1 MTERP
6 DLSALLASRIC
17 HDLISPIGALGNG
30 LELLMMEGDTNA
42 PEMQLMAD
50 SLTHANAR
58 IRLFRM
64 AFGPTGQSEQRLR
77 LAEMEEVIADLGRAR
92 RLQVDWLT
100 PADPTR
106 REVKLVLLALL
117 CLETAMPQG
126 GRIQIAQANGI
137 WALEARGERLNPQPQ
152 LWDSLQTAA
161 QDSAITPAQVHF
173 ILLREEAARQNRP
186 LLAQVDPAGIS
197 LRF

>member
-1 MTERP
+1 MTEQP
-6 DLSALLASRIC
+6 DLAALLASRIC

-30 LELLMMEGDTNA
+30 LELLMMEGDTNT
-42 PEMQLMAD
+42 PEMQLMQD

-58 IRLFRM
+58 IRLFRI
-64 AFGPTGQSEQRLR
+64 AFGPSGQADHRLR
-77 LAEMEEVIADLGRAR
+77 LAEIHEIIADLSRAR
-92 RLQVDWLT
+92 RLQIDWLAA
-100 PADPTR
+100 ADPTR

-137 WALEARGERLNPQPQ
+137 WALEARGERLSPQPQ
-152 LWDSLQTAA
+152 LWDSVTTGA
-161 QDSAITPAQVHF
+161 QDGAITPAQVHV

-186 LLAQVDPAGIS
+186 LLVQADPAGIS

>member
-30 LELLMMEGDTNA
+30 LELLLMEGDRNT

-64 AFGPTGQSEQRLR
+64 AFGPTGLGEHRLG
-77 LAEMEEVIADLGRAR
+77 LAEINEIIADLGRAR
-92 RLQVDWLT
+92 RLQIDWLA

-117 CLETAMPQG
+117 CLESTMLQG

-137 WALEARGERLNPQPQ
+137 WAFEARGERLNPQPQ
-152 LWDSLQTAA
+152 LWDSLKTAA
-161 QDSAITPAQVHF
+161 LDHAITPAQVHF

-186 LLAQVDPAGIS
+186 LLAQTDPAGIS